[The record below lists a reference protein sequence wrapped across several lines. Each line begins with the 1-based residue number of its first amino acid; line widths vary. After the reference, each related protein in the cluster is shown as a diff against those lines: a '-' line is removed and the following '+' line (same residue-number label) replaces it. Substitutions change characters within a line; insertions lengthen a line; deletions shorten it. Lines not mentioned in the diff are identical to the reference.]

1 MRISFEAYDFY
12 VVDVSYH
19 NSCYIN
25 FVIKKKVTVN
35 KDERMENLQNDI
47 SEKFPLSRK
56 KRVIHQKEASL
67 LSDLLD
73 DIKRL
78 SIKNGLEYV
87 LITNSRKLKSK
98 IEERF
103 PDDVSYYNKG
113 KYSIVHCSDMN
124 PCEYAIAVLKG
135 KGLRSNRIIKSF
147 GALSQRKTKK
157 HLEDQKKFEW
167 TYNPEEL
174 MGMLDRGPL
183 PEIYNAIYYTVKDH
197 LKLNQNSYAES
208 LSSDF
213 KTKWATA
220 CDWENL
226 LTPGR
231 N

>member
-1 MRISFEAYDFY
+1 MRISFEAYHFY

-25 FVIKKKVTVN
+25 FAIKKKVTVN

-47 SEKFPLSRK
+47 SEKFLLSRK
-56 KRVIHQKEASL
+56 KRAIHQKEASQ
-67 LSDLLD
+67 LSDL
-73 DIKRL
+73 
-78 SIKNGLEYV
+78 S
-87 LITNSRKLKSK
+87 
-98 IEERF
+98 
-103 PDDVSYYNKG
+103 
-113 KYSIVHCSDMN
+113 
-124 PCEYAIAVLKG
+124 
-135 KGLRSNRIIKSF
+135 
-147 GALSQRKTKK
+147 
-157 HLEDQKKFEW
+157 
-167 TYNPEEL
+167 
-174 MGMLDRGPL
+174 
-183 PEIYNAIYYTVKDH
+183 IYNAIYYTVKDH